1 MSCLRVRAP
10 DGTTRRIHLGV
21 MPKVVGRDEEADIIV
36 DDGDVSR
43 RHCSIAGL
51 PNGIRVQDLGS
62 TNGTWVNGKRI
73 TSVTL
78 KNADKLVVGNI
89 TFVAECEPPMGFST
103 TIRKV
108 EEQFAAGKGFRT
120 ILGEIAAESRKT
132 DTKSHQTVPTNQL
145 NKMPESGQ
153 PPK

>member
-1 MSCLRVRAP
+1 
-10 DGTTRRIHLGV
+10 

-62 TNGTWVNGKRI
+62 TNGTWLNGKRI
-73 TSVTL
+73 TSATL
-78 KNADKLVVGNI
+78 KNGDKLAVGNI
-89 TFVAECEPPMGFST
+89 TFFAECEPPMGFST

-132 DTKSHQTVPTNQL
+132 DTKPHPSVPTNQL
-145 NKMPESGQ
+145 KKMPEPGQ
-153 PPK
+153 PPS